1 VRESRILPVA
11 LAVIVVAALGGLLA
25 TWPARPDPVEPR
37 ADADGARDGPA
48 SEAAGPPTAATAS
61 DAETRARGRLIEG
74 RVLGRGGVPVA
85 GAVIEVVAGASA
97 GTDAATLPTARSG
110 PDGAFVL
117 EGVPVD
123 APGLRA
129 RHPTH
134 ADGEVEVTP
143 STTRVTVPLVPALV
157 AWFRVRPPDGRAP
170 EGVRVTATSGRFTR
184 TQALSAL
191 GATDPEPPE
200 PGLLGPVKVPA
211 DTRADVLFDVDV
223 PGFAPWSID
232 DAAPA
237 TGATRVYEVGLV
249 RPKAAGRV
257 RVRLRTETGEPARY
271 AQDVHARLEALDGGP
286 GPRVLPRDGD
296 GDVVFDGVPPGRWR
310 VVVLSRG
317 RAPATAEVD
326 VKADE
331 ETSAEAA
338 FTPEAR
344 ARIRVV
350 AHGGKPVLLR
360 LTRRE
365 RPVPHYVDGLGDI
378 WAPSFWTGEDGVVVG
393 GLAPGEH
400 VVEVIAPDLAPV
412 GARFD
417 ARAGETVE
425 VEVRPAPR

>member
-1 VRESRILPVA
+1 MA

-37 ADADGARDGPA
+37 PDADGANDTGPR
-48 SEAAGPPTAATAS
+48 EAATPPGIATGEPQG
-61 DAETRARGRLIEG
+61 AEPRGRGRRIEG
-74 RVLGRGGVPVA
+74 RVLGREGVPVE
-85 GAVIEVVAGASA
+85 GAVLEVVADASA

-123 APGLRA
+123 ARGLRA

-134 ADGEVEVTP
+134 ADGEVEVT
-143 STTRVTVPLVPALV
+143 SSAARVTLALVPALV

-170 EGVRVTATSGRFTR
+170 EGAHVKATSGRFTR
-184 TQALSAL
+184 RQALSAP

-200 PGLLGPVKVPA
+200 PGLLGPVRVPA
-211 DTRADVLFDVDV
+211 DTRAEVLFEVLV

-232 DAAPA
+232 DDAPA
-237 TGATRVYEVGLV
+237 IGATRVYEVGLV
-249 RPKAAGRV
+249 RPKAVGRV

-271 AQDVHARLEALDGGP
+271 AHDAVAARLETLDGGR
-286 GPRVLPRDGD
+286 GPRVPSRDVE
-296 GDVVFDGVPPGRWR
+296 GDVYFEGAPPGRWR
-310 VVVLSRG
+310 VVVLARG
-317 RAPATAEVD
+317 RAPATVEVD

-338 FTPEAR
+338 FGREAR

-350 AHGGKPVLLR
+350 AHGGKSVLLR
-360 LTRRE
+360 VTRRE
-365 RPVPHYVDGLGDI
+365 RPVPGFVDGLAEF
-378 WAPSFWTGEDGVVVG
+378 WAPSFSTGEDAVVVG